1 MSRDP
6 SHFALQIAE
15 DTRTGKKRILF
26 CIYKDDLVDV
36 QRVFTAEEC
45 ESLAGK
51 LLEVA
56 QELRGKQ
63 VIIPS

>member
-1 MSRDP
+1 MSKEP

-15 DTRTGKKRILF
+15 DVRTGKKRILF
-26 CIYKDDLVDV
+26 SIYKDDLVDM
-36 QRVFTAEEC
+36 QRVFSADEC

-51 LLEVA
+51 LVEIA